1 MAEPS
6 VLPLASLNAT
16 PQKEFA
22 ITNSSAPTERHNR
35 IAEMTAPT
43 SEVSGDGDKIGA
55 GLSRNGNRP

>member
-22 ITNSSAPTERHNR
+22 ITNSSAPTERHNQLGEWWPQPLGVR
-35 IAEMTAPT
+35 GMGI
-43 SEVSGDGDKIGA
+43 EVGA
-55 GLSRNGNRP
+55 GF